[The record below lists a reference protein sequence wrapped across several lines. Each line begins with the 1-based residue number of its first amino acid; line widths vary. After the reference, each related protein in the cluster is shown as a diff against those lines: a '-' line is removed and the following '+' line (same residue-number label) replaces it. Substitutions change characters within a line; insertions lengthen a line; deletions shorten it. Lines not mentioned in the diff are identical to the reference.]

1 MSSRIDLLAAK
12 YGISTEYEGAD
23 GVRRLAP
30 HDTKLKLL
38 KALGVDPE
46 TPGGEVHLGSTDC
59 QHQGVSRCFLPDWLE
74 RERCWGIS
82 LQLYEL
88 RSARN
93 WGIGDFSDL
102 LKAIQLFAKVGADF
116 IGLNPLHALFLAEPE
131 RNSPFSPSNRRFL
144 NPLYI
149 SVPDVPGY
157 HPEADELE
165 ESERI
170 REGEL
175 VDYSR
180 VAALKVRAL
189 RRLWARWLAREEIG
203 SSELAK
209 DFERFQDDN
218 GPSLTAHALFE
229 SLSSE
234 MTRKGHGAGWKSW
247 PQQFQNRETPAVR
260 SYASAAAGDVNFHM
274 WLQWLAERQLKLA
287 QKEARRLGMRVGL
300 YLDFAVGEAP
310 DGSATWINR
319 DAYIEGFNIGAPPDF
334 FSAIGQ
340 DWGLV
345 PPAPAALLDPHGTWA
360 NLLGRT
366 MSNGGALR
374 LDHAMSL
381 RQLFL
386 VPNGEPASSGTY
398 LRYPFRIL
406 LEHLANASLDQS
418 CMVIGEDLGNVPG
431 GFREEMERAAVFSY
445 RVFYF
450 EKEGMSFVPPER
462 YPRLALACLS
472 THDLPTLR
480 AWWECDDIALRQDH
494 SLIDQKQAAAQ
505 TEERLSERKS
515 LLELMVR
522 CHLIDPPGAAEVTRR
537 IRDVEF
543 PLPDTI
549 MIAAH
554 RLIARTPSLLVSIRL
569 ADLTGE
575 EHPTNL
581 PGTDPSIYPNWRR
594 KNSIDLD
601 ELNAEERFRSLVA
614 AVNQERPR

>member
-1 MSSRIDLLAAK
+1 MTSRIDLLAAQH
-12 YGISTEYEGAD
+12 GISREYEGAD

-46 TPGGEVHLGSTDC
+46 TPGGEAHLGSTDC
-59 QHQGVSRCFLPDWLE
+59 PHQESLRCFLPDWLE
-74 RERCWGIS
+74 SARCWGIS

-93 WGIGDFSDL
+93 WGIGDFADL
-102 LKAIQLFAKVGADF
+102 LKAIQLFANAGADF

-149 SVPDVPGY
+149 SVPNVPGY
-157 HPEADELE
+157 QPVADELE
-165 ESERI
+165 ECERI
-170 REGEL
+170 REGDL
-175 VDYSR
+175 VDYGG

-189 RRLWARWLAREEIG
+189 RRLWARWRDEIG
-203 SSELAK
+203 ARELAK

-218 GPSLTAHALFE
+218 GPELRAHALFE

-234 MTRKGHGAGWKSW
+234 MTRRGHGAGWKSW
-247 PQQFQNRETPAVR
+247 PKQFQNRETPAVR
-260 SYASAAAGDVNFHM
+260 SYASTHAGDVNFHM
-274 WLQWLAERQLKLA
+274 WLQWLAKQQLDVA

-345 PPAPAALLDPHGTWA
+345 PPSPAALLNPHGTWA

-406 LEHLANASLDQS
+406 LEHLAKASLDQS

-431 GFREEMERAAVFSY
+431 GFREEMERAAVLSY
-445 RVFYF
+445 RVFCF
-450 EKEGMSFVPPER
+450 EKEGTSFVPPER

-480 AWWECDDIALRQDH
+480 AWWGCDDIALRQEH
-494 SLIDQKQAAAQ
+494 NLIDQKQAAAQ
-505 TEERLSERKS
+505 TEQRLSERES
-515 LLELMVR
+515 LLEIMAR
-522 CHLIDPPGAAEVTRR
+522 YHLIDPLSAAEVTGR
-537 IRDVEF
+537 IRDVAF
-543 PLPDTI
+543 PLPDTV

-554 RLIARTPSLLVSIRL
+554 CLIARTPSLLVSIRL

-601 ELNAEERFRSLVA
+601 ELAGGERFRSLVA